1 MVFNQ
6 DDLLLSGISGKM
18 ENLSLGNTPISGIFK
33 GAIEEISLP
42 ERQITLENNHIMA
55 DISESTR
62 NFSLDGTFLEG
73 HYSIQGEHQPKDN
86 LLKINS
92 LMLTDQKIELDD
104 ALYSLLKNTVLSN
117 SLVMHNATFSH
128 LSFLSK
134 RVGLP
139 LSIKDISGSLDGLM
153 LSKDGSLTAAP
164 AALLELKLLGLLYS
178 DFGISKINLISS
190 YSDNLINLSVPELK
204 LRNSTLNLGASY
216 NIQTGQGYLLSQG
229 RNFELSELNS
239 NLIPHLFGGRMD
251 LDVDLKTT
259 LPLEK
264 LPQSVQGHIS
274 VQGKDIIVS
283 SIGLDLINGGP
294 KDNYHL
300 DGSAFL
306 EALKQG
312 DSGISDL
319 NLDLHCNGTEGKLT
333 GSLELATS
341 SVTIASRINLENLQL
356 SGKSFLISLPKD
368 SVTSVEVG
376 GTLTSPEFKI
386 EAVTRGEPRPGL
398 FVTGE
403 QTKTLFLQHQEEK
416 RKKEEL
422 STLLENIAESADRLY
437 EEHLRMEEQAQQQAE
452 VSSSAAEV
460 SSSKES
466 QAAET
471 AEKKK
476 PSAQQEVHDT
486 PADPLDALEA
496 DILNTL

>member
-1 MVFNQ
+1 M
-6 DDLLLSGISGKM
+6 
-18 ENLSLGNTPISGIFK
+18 
-33 GAIEEISLP
+33 
-42 ERQITLENNHIMA
+42 
-55 DISESTR
+55 
-62 NFSLDGTFLEG
+62 
-73 HYSIQGEHQPKDN
+73 
-86 LLKINS
+86 
-92 LMLTDQKIELDD
+92 
-104 ALYSLLKNTVLSN
+104 
-117 SLVMHNATFSH
+117 
-128 LSFLSK
+128 
-134 RVGLP
+134 
-139 LSIKDISGSLDGLM
+139 
-153 LSKDGSLTAAP
+153 
-164 AALLELKLLGLLYS
+164 
-178 DFGISKINLISS
+178 
-190 YSDNLINLSVPELK
+190 
-204 LRNSTLNLGASY
+204 
-216 NIQTGQGYLLSQG
+216 LSQG